1 MVGYYA
7 LFNQAVPLLV
17 AFQADLWRD
26 VKDEQAAQVTRPGRQ
41 FAQLATGGG
50 IECCA
55 IRYCKA
61 PQEKALLDDGGEAV
75 ECIAVHLLVVFV
87 IADHYAAGLGRDDVR
102 CNAALTGA
110 GPFTAAARTP
120 PDTHVTPR
128 NL

>member
-17 AFQADLWRD
+17 AFQAVLWRD
-26 VKDEQAAQVTRPGRQ
+26 VKDEQAAQVTRPARQ

-61 PQEKALLDDGGEAV
+61 PQEKALLDDVVEEV

-87 IADHYAAGLGRDDVR
+87 IADHDPPVTGLDVVR
-102 CNAALTGA
+102 VNEAFAPQGS
-110 GPFTAAARTP
+110 
-120 PDTHVTPR
+120 
-128 NL
+128 